1 MAAIPAARRGMA
13 RNRTGAMPPKAMQGA
28 GSKRASAAQRRTP
41 SAGAPGWLWVGNSGD
56 RKRKSTPSRLARAAP
71 RCPPWAAML
80 MIIRP
85 GAARRAINKG
95 SKAPLSRRSGRWTPA
110 PSASAARPSPATSN
124 LSPRCRASRATGRS
138 NPGASPRATTPAPR
152 GSAAMARRGSGRR
165 TGSLNSQSRGRP
177 PGAGRANRPQPGRAP
192 GILPDSLPFGFA
204 MTNAPAIADNLSRI
218 RARISEACARA
229 NRPANAVTLVAVS
242 KTNPVEAVEAALVAG
257 QMVFGENRV
266 QEAAQKFPGLR
277 PAHPGLQLHIIGGLQ
292 TNKARD
298 AVKIAD
304 VIETLDRVKL
314 AQAIAEAMAKEGR
327 RPDLLV
333 QVNTG
338 DEAQKAGCP
347 RAEADAFIRA
357 ARDDF
362 GLPVTGLM
370 CIPPVE
376 GDPRPHFAYL
386 ANLAAKHGLP
396 ILSMGMSGDFEA
408 AIAEGATHVRV
419 GSAIFGARG

>member
-1 MAAIPAARRGMA
+1 MAA
-13 RNRTGAMPPKAMQGA
+13 
-28 GSKRASAAQRRTP
+28 
-41 SAGAPGWLWVGNSGD
+41 
-56 RKRKSTPSRLARAAP
+56 
-71 RCPPWAAML
+71 
-80 MIIRP
+80 
-85 GAARRAINKG
+85 
-95 SKAPLSRRSGRWTPA
+95 
-110 PSASAARPSPATSN
+110 
-124 LSPRCRASRATGRS
+124 
-138 NPGASPRATTPAPR
+138 
-152 GSAAMARRGSGRR
+152 RGSGSR
-165 TGSLNSQSRGRP
+165 TGSLNNHSRGRP
-177 PGAGRANRPQPGRAP
+177 LGAGRANLPQAARCPGTEA
-192 GILPDSLPFGFA
+192 DSLPCEPV
-204 MTNAPAIADNLSRI
+204 MTDALAIADNLSRI
-218 RARISEACARA
+218 RVLIGEACARA

-242 KTNPVEAVEAALVAG
+242 KTNPVEAVEAALAAG
-257 QMVFGENRV
+257 QMIFGENRV

-277 PAHPGLQLHIIGGLQ
+277 AGHPGLRLHIIGGLQ

-304 VIETLDRVKL
+304 VIETLDRPKL

-327 RPDLLV
+327 RPDVLV

-338 DEAQKAGCP
+338 DEAQKSGCP

-362 GLPVTGLM
+362 GLPVKGLM

-396 ILSMGMSGDFEA
+396 VLSMGMSGDFEA